1 MTFHSFLSYFAL
13 SLILLFGLVSIVESK
28 PHGVNIADREWK
40 VRKVSCEE
48 SECRHIVRDEA
59 YNCINEC
66 ISPSCYEKVYAS
78 SPLEDG
84 EIDTRRNRDFIQCL
98 RDESR
103 SIKVS
108 ETVLL

>member
-1 MTFHSFLSYFAL
+1 
-13 SLILLFGLVSIVESK
+13 VESK

-40 VRKVSCEE
+40 VRKVACEE
-48 SECRHIVRDEA
+48 HECRHIVRDEA

-66 ISPSCYEKVYAS
+66 VSPSCYEKVYLS

-98 RDESR
+98 RDETR

-108 ETVLL
+108 ELVSWSVLCLIC